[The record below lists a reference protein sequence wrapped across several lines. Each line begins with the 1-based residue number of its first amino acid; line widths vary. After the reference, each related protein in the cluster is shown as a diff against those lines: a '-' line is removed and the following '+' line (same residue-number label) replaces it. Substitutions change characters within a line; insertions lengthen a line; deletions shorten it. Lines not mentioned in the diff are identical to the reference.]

1 MIRKSLFITAAMLGL
16 AGCQTMPRG
25 ATTDT
30 EPLDKILN
38 RIKADLTGYNAYA
51 AAHAN
56 DEPLNNACN
65 GSVKLE
71 VTGVALQLA
80 TVTEKS
86 VGGSLGAEVPIGP
99 VTLGLGASRKYSTKN
114 SQTLNF
120 KLIPSPLTRA
130 EVAQLSPIEN
140 QGPFSKALIELR
152 ESLLKSSGNTP
163 CFTFPDGDDDNSI
176 EFGFN
181 LVREK
186 GGEGKISFL
195 IFSIGGENSSS
206 RDVGNTIT
214 VKFTGKGSAMMPM

>member
-1 MIRKSLFITAAMLGL
+1 MIRKFALIAATAL
-16 AGCQTMPRG
+16 ALSGCATMPSS

-38 RIKADLTGYNAYA
+38 RIKADLAGYNAYA

-65 GSVKLE
+65 GSVKLD
-71 VTGVALQLA
+71 VSGVALQLA

-86 VGGSLGAEVPIGP
+86 LGGTLGAEVPIGP

-120 KLIPSPLTRA
+120 KLIPAPLSRA
-130 EVAQLSPIEN
+130 DVVQLAPLEN
-140 QGPFSKALIELR
+140 QGPFAKALIELR
-152 ESLLKSSGNTP
+152 ESLLKSSGNAP

-181 LVREK
+181 VIREK

-195 IFSIGGENSSS
+195 IFSIGGEKSSS

-214 VKFTGKGSAMMPM
+214 LKFTGKGSAMMPL

>member
-1 MIRKSLFITAAMLGL
+1 MIRKSALIAATAL
-16 AGCQTMPRG
+16 ALSGCATMPRG

-38 RIKADLTGYNAYA
+38 RIKADLAGYNAYA

-65 GSVKLE
+65 GSVKLD
-71 VTGVALQLA
+71 VSGVALQLA

-86 VGGSLGAEVPIGP
+86 LGGTLGAEVPIGP

-120 KLIPSPLTRA
+120 KLIPAPLSRA
-130 EVAQLSPIEN
+130 DVVQLAPLEN
-140 QGPFSKALIELR
+140 QGPFAKALIELR
-152 ESLLKSSGNTP
+152 ESLLKSSGNAP

-181 LVREK
+181 VIREK

-195 IFSIGGENSSS
+195 IFSIGGEKSSS

-214 VKFTGKGSAMMPM
+214 LKFTGKGSAMMPM

>member
-1 MIRKSLFITAAMLGL
+1 MIRKFTLIAATALTL
-16 AGCQTMPRG
+16 SGCATMPRG

-38 RIKADLTGYNAYA
+38 RIKADLAGYNAYA

-65 GSVKLE
+65 GSVKLD
-71 VTGVALQLA
+71 VSGVALQLA

-86 VGGSLGAEVPIGP
+86 VGGTLGAEVPIGP

-120 KLIPSPLTRA
+120 KLIPAPMSRA
-130 EVAQLSPIEN
+130 EVVQLAPLEN
-140 QGPFSKALIELR
+140 QGPFAKALIELR
-152 ESLLKSSGNTP
+152 ESLLKSSGNAP
-163 CFTFPDGDDDNSI
+163 CFTFPDGDDDNSV

-181 LVREK
+181 VIREK

-195 IFSIGGENSSS
+195 IFSIGGEKSSS

-214 VKFTGKGSAMMPM
+214 LKFTGKGSAMTPP

>member
-1 MIRKSLFITAAMLGL
+1 MIRKSALIAVTVL
-16 AGCQTMPRG
+16 ALSGCATMPRG

-38 RIKADLTGYNAYA
+38 RIKADLAGYNAYA

-65 GSVKLE
+65 GSVKLD
-71 VTGVALQLA
+71 VSGVALQLA

-86 VGGSLGAEVPIGP
+86 LGGTLGAEVPIGP

-120 KLIPSPLTRA
+120 KLIPAPLSRA
-130 EVAQLSPIEN
+130 DVVQLAPLEN
-140 QGPFSKALIELR
+140 QGPFAKALIELR
-152 ESLLKSSGNTP
+152 ESLLKSSGNAP

-181 LVREK
+181 VIREK

-195 IFSIGGENSSS
+195 IFSIGGEKSSS

-214 VKFTGKGSAMMPM
+214 LKFTGKGSAMMPM

>member
-1 MIRKSLFITAAMLGL
+1 MIRKSALIAATAL
-16 AGCQTMPRG
+16 ALSGCATMPRG

-38 RIKADLTGYNAYA
+38 RIKADLAGYNAYA

-56 DEPLNNACN
+56 DEPLNNVCN
-65 GSVKLE
+65 GSVKLD
-71 VTGVALQLA
+71 VSGVALQLA

-86 VGGSLGAEVPIGP
+86 LGGTLGAEVPIGP

-120 KLIPSPLTRA
+120 KLVPAPLSRA
-130 EVAQLSPIEN
+130 DVVQLAPLEN
-140 QGPFSKALIELR
+140 QGPFAKALIELR
-152 ESLLKSSGNTP
+152 ESLLKSSGNAP

-181 LVREK
+181 VIREK

-195 IFSIGGENSSS
+195 IFSIGGEKSSS

-214 VKFTGKGSAMMPM
+214 LKFTGKGSAMMPM

>member
-1 MIRKSLFITAAMLGL
+1 MIRKSALIAATAL
-16 AGCQTMPRG
+16 ALSGCATMPRG

-38 RIKADLTGYNAYA
+38 RIKADLAGYNAYA

-65 GSVKLE
+65 GSVKLD
-71 VTGVALQLA
+71 VSGVALQLA

-86 VGGSLGAEVPIGP
+86 LGGTLGAEVPIGP

-120 KLIPSPLTRA
+120 KLIPAPLSRA
-130 EVAQLSPIEN
+130 DVVQLAPLEN
-140 QGPFSKALIELR
+140 QGPFAKALIELR
-152 ESLLKSSGNTP
+152 ESLLKSSGNAP

-181 LVREK
+181 VIREK

-195 IFSIGGENSSS
+195 IFSIGGEKSSS

-214 VKFTGKGSAMMPM
+214 LKFTGKGSSMIPL